1 MAQGLLL
8 PVLPLYARAFDAPY
22 FWVGLLLAGDGLG
35 LLLGDL
41 PAGMVL
47 RRLDRQRGML
57 LGLGLVGAAT
67 MGLFFAPTLPAALAL
82 RFFSGLGVA
91 LYNVARHTY
100 VADTITL
107 ASRGQSVALLGA
119 SFRVGRMVGPVVGG
133 ALAAEAG
140 LRAPFLVYGV
150 VCALAAFTVAVVAS
164 ARRRAGA
171 AQGPA
176 SQPAPTKSLAR
187 DDRLTAAQAR
197 ALAAPGLGHFLM
209 QMVRAGPPV
218 VLPLYAS
225 TVLGL
230 DVQQIGLIFGVSS
243 LVDAALFYPTGLIM
257 DRLGRKWAIV
267 PSALIMALG
276 LAVVPFTA
284 SFAGLLGA
292 AVLNGFGNGLGSGV
306 MITLGA
312 DLAPARGRGS
322 FLGLWNL
329 IGDAGV
335 SSGPL
340 LVGSITDLLAL
351 GPATWAIAGV
361 GAAAGTVFSLLVP
374 ETLRKKPT

>member
-1 MAQGLLL
+1 
-8 PVLPLYARAFDAPY
+8 
-22 FWVGLLLAGDGLG
+22 
-35 LLLGDL
+35 
-41 PAGMVL
+41 
-47 RRLDRQRGML
+47 
-57 LGLGLVGAAT
+57 
-67 MGLFFAPTLPAALAL
+67 
-82 RFFSGLGVA
+82 
-91 LYNVARHTY
+91 
-100 VADTITL
+100 
-107 ASRGQSVALLGA
+107 
-119 SFRVGRMVGPVVGG
+119 
-133 ALAAEAG
+133 
-140 LRAPFLVYGV
+140 
-150 VCALAAFTVAVVAS
+150 
-164 ARRRAGA
+164 
-171 AQGPA
+171 
-176 SQPAPTKSLAR
+176 
-187 DDRLTAAQAR
+187 
-197 ALAAPGLGHFLM
+197 M